1 VLQSETHRI
10 RLRGPWRF
18 RVLSEQ
24 PARSGRVALP
34 CDWSTSL
41 GADFRGRVAY
51 TRRFQRP
58 TGLSPGQRVEL
69 VLDGVDA
76 FGSVSLNGSGLLEIP
91 PGGAPAR
98 VDIAPLLTDRNELV
112 VEVELPSADE
122 AVVRPPG
129 REHSPGGLYGE
140 VRLEIHDA

>member
-1 VLQSETHRI
+1 MLQSETHRI

-24 PARSGRVALP
+24 PARSGRVTMP

-76 FGSVSLNGSGLLEIP
+76 FGSASLNGSRLLEIP
-91 PGGAPAR
+91 PGGKPAR
-98 VDIAPLLTDRNELV
+98 VDIAPLLADRNALV
-112 VEVELPSADE
+112 VEVELPPAGE
-122 AVVRPPG
+122 EPMRPPD
-129 REHSPGGLYGE
+129 REQSPGGLYGE